1 MKMKFKSYVGIDVSK
16 LKLDVFIKEK
26 QVHRMFKNDTNG
38 FGILTQW
45 LQDQA
50 QVPLDSIIV
59 CFEHTGLYSMSLAL
73 YLEEKK
79 IPFSMIPALE
89 IKRSLGITRGKN
101 DFVDSKRIAE
111 FAYRFN
117 DKISVTKL
125 PMADIRNIH
134 FLLTLRDR
142 LANNLRGYTVSR
154 NELQKSLGSKNFP
167 EVFSTYEQMITYLKG
182 EIKKMEKVIKS
193 IIMDNKELRAS
204 LELAVSVKGIG
215 FVIASHLIVYTHNF
229 TRFDNWRKFACYSGI
244 APFEYQS
251 GTSVHGK
258 TQVSSIANK
267 RVKTLLHLAA
277 ICAIH
282 TDTELREYYSRRLA
296 EGKTRMSVIN
306 IVRNKLIARV
316 FAVVKRGT
324 PFVDIKKH
332 IA

>member
-1 MKMKFKSYVGIDVSK
+1 MKMKFKIYVGIDVSK
-16 LKLDVFIKEK
+16 LKLDVFIREK
-26 QVHRMFKNDTNG
+26 QVHRLFKNDAKG

-45 LQDQA
+45 LLDQA
-50 QVPLDSIIV
+50 QVPFDSIIV
-59 CFEHTGLYSMSLAL
+59 CFEHTGLYSMPLAL

-101 DFVDSKRIAE
+101 DFIDSKRIAE

-125 PMADIRNIH
+125 PIADIRHIH

-154 NELQKSLGSKNFP
+154 NELQKSLGSKNFS

-182 EIKKMEKVIKS
+182 EIKKMEKVIKG
-193 IIMDNKELRAS
+193 IIMANKELRTS

-215 FVIASHLIVYTHNF
+215 FIIASHLIVYTHNF

-282 TDTELREYYSRRLA
+282 TDTELREYYSRRLT
-296 EGKTRMSVIN
+296 EGKTRMAVIN

-316 FAVVKRGT
+316 FAVIKRGT

>member
-1 MKMKFKSYVGIDVSK
+1 MKFKSYVGIDVSK